1 MTFAHPIYLWLL
13 LLIPLA
19 AAYYIYRL
27 KHRAEATL
35 QIPSVAPLAQLPRSY
50 KEYLRHVNYALLL
63 GAVALLIIV
72 LARPQSTDSWSKSN
86 TEGIDIV
93 LSLDVSYS
101 MLIPDFKPNRVEAAK
116 DVAAHFVAGRPNDN
130 IGMVIFGK
138 ESYTMCPMTSD
149 HAVLSNLL
157 QSVSTELIDGSSTA
171 IGDGLVTAVNR
182 IKDGQAKSKTIILL
196 TDGTNNAG
204 DVAPRNAAEVAKTL
218 GIRLYTIGVGS
229 RGDVE
234 MVVGT
239 DPFGRPVKQ
248 TVKADI
254 DEETL
259 KDMAQITGGRYFR
272 ATDKE
277 TLSAIFDEIDRM
289 EKTKMSVREF
299 SRKEE
304 LYFPYALA
312 ALLLL
317 LIHSALRLTLLRHIP

>member
-1 MTFAHPIYLWLL
+1 
-13 LLIPLA
+13 
-19 AAYYIYRL
+19 
-27 KHRAEATL
+27 
-35 QIPSVAPLAQLPRSY
+35 
-50 KEYLRHVNYALLL
+50 
-63 GAVALLIIV
+63 
-72 LARPQSTDSWSKSN
+72 
-86 TEGIDIV
+86 
-93 LSLDVSYS
+93 
-101 MLIPDFKPNRVEAAK
+101 
-116 DVAAHFVAGRPNDN
+116 
-130 IGMVIFGK
+130 
-138 ESYTMCPMTSD
+138 
-149 HAVLSNLL
+149 
-157 QSVSTELIDGSSTA
+157 
-171 IGDGLVTAVNR
+171 
-182 IKDGQAKSKTIILL
+182 
-196 TDGTNNAG
+196 
-204 DVAPRNAAEVAKTL
+204 VAPRNAAEVAKTL